1 MNTFLYCPQGK
12 VFIVDMV
19 HDLTGQHEPP
29 RIITMAEAVEI
40 MDQHPEGIKEE
51 CVCAILWRP

>member
-1 MNTFLYCPQGK
+1 
-12 VFIVDMV
+12 MV

-40 MDQHPEGIKEE
+40 MDKHPEGIKEE